1 MLITSHYMCS
11 ALIFASAAML
21 FSCIKSLASVEV
33 DAAARA
39 SGSMSKS

>member
-1 MLITSHYMCS
+1 
-11 ALIFASAAML
+11 L